1 MCLWDVE
8 THDLVTKLQEH
19 EGRVTGVKYS
29 PDGEK
34 IVTCG
39 HDGIFRV
46 YDANTK
52 MILFEKKTPSEKLTS
67 MIWDWCGKYLFLG
80 TSQGNILIWDL
91 VEVKLVC
98 TTVAHEGKF
107 KYLED
112 SLRNMT
118 YCPSNNITFTCSE

>member
-1 MCLWDVE
+1 
-8 THDLVTKLQEH
+8 
-19 EGRVTGVKYS
+19 
-29 PDGEK
+29 
-34 IVTCG
+34 
-39 HDGIFRV
+39 
-46 YDANTK
+46 

-107 KYLED
+107 KYLKRLHKKHD
-112 SLRNMT
+112 LLPVCCNSMLQHT
-118 YCPSNNITFTCSE
+118 SNSMLYHF